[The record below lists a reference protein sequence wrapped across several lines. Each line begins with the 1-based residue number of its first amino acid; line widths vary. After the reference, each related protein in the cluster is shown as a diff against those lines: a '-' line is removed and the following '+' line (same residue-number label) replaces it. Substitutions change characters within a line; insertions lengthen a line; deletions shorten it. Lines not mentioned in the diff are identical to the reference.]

1 VNFSLRTLITLSIVA
16 NIATADEKTAPSA
29 PQLRDITVASS
40 LDGTKQHS
48 MLWTPESATSQATP
62 LYVHLHSWSGGYK
75 QDNSAWLKEAASRGW
90 IFLHPDFRGR
100 NDRPQACGSKF
111 ARQDILDAISHIIAK
126 YKVEERRVYLAG
138 VSGGGHMTMLMS
150 AYYPERFSATSAWV
164 GISDLAEW
172 YRFHTPDG
180 KRGRYAQM
188 TFQSCGGAPGDSDKA
203 DAAYHARSPLFYLHR
218 VGDLPIDLNAG
229 VNDGHTG
236 SVPIAH
242 TLKAFNAI
250 AKAGQHARVSE
261 TEIVQLSK
269 ARRLTKPGKTDT
281 GMDPLYGREIRL
293 RRVAGKARVTIFDG
307 GHEGIAKAG
316 MAWLE
321 KHQRETRAPATP
333 KAAK

>member
-1 VNFSLRTLITLSIVA
+1 MVSSAIVTA
-16 NIATADEKTAPSA
+16 IALTVIATSAIADEKATPAPK
-29 PQLRDITVASS
+29 LRDITVTSS
-40 LDGTKQHS
+40 LDGSQQHA
-48 MLWTPESATSQATP
+48 MLWVPTKATSKSTP

-75 QDNSAWLKEAASRGW
+75 QDNSAWLKEAAARGW
-90 IFLHPDFRGR
+90 IFLHPDFRGH

-111 ARQDILDAISHIIAK
+111 ARQDILDAMAHVIAK
-126 YKVEERRVYLAG
+126 YKVDERRVYLAG

-150 AYYPERFSATSAWV
+150 AYYPERFSATTAWV
-164 GISDLAEW
+164 GISDLAAW
-172 YRFHTPDG
+172 YRFHTPNG

-188 TFQSCGGAPGDSDKA
+188 TFQSCGGAPGDSAKV
-203 DAAYHARSPLFYLHR
+203 DAAFRARSALFHLHR

-242 TLKAFNAI
+242 TLNAFNVI
-250 AKAGQHARVSE
+250 AKAGKHANVSE
-261 TEIVQLSK
+261 AEIVQLSK
-269 ARRLTKPGKTDT
+269 ARRLTTPGRTDRGT
-281 GMDPLYGREIRL
+281 DPLYGREIRL

-321 KHQRETRAPATP
+321 KHQRKTHAPTALST
-333 KAAK
+333 KT